1 MYIDLH
7 LETLYLLPLE
17 GRGVGGWI
25 ADEAQRGENRL
36 LLFCLH
42 TAAAPKCNPMNDHHH
57 DDDDDDDDD
66 WVDDYDDS
74 TCIICKIGM

>member
-17 GRGVGGWI
+17 GRGVGGSI

-42 TAAAPKCNPMNDHHH
+42 TAAPKCNPMNDHHH
-57 DDDDDDDDD
+57 DDDDD

>member
-17 GRGVGGWI
+17 GRGVGGSI

-57 DDDDDDDDD
+57 DDDDDGDDD
-66 WVDDYDDS
+66 WVDDYDD
-74 TCIICKIGM
+74 IICKICM